1 MQILRKQNL
10 PKYDLYRGEMLEAV
24 LGKVATFETEMK
36 SLHEKLAGYET
47 MFEEQKEM
55 NANLL
60 KLNTEL
66 LKAITS
72 SSPNL
77 SQIPTNRANTNT
89 TTNART
95 NVIEKNRTQLNEHGT
110 VLTDE
115 EKNRTQLNEHGT
127 VLTDEDSIV
136 SGTSSE
142 GDNVMILPVQPNLK
156 KRKSPPPGLYNQMIK
171 SQKAASTNAPFDSWR
186 KMSVLNFVKNTMSN
200 RIDFVNNT
208 ANPFKLAKDKDGKNK
223 SRIKKMLNFI
233 TETMENDTE
242 LDLWTSRV
250 EVVRPGSGDMEKR
263 KQEINDLALNV
274 SQRVFKWVNT
284 LEGRTLIN
292 GKRKEN
298 TEGSCNMG
306 IFNNSIQNNRDDK
319 IRKEQWLGISSNVVS
334 CHRRRLQ
341 DKGRDPV

>member
-77 SQIPTNRANTNT
+77 SQIPTNRTNTNT

-95 NVIEKNRTQLNEHGT
+95 NVIENNCTQLNEHGT
-110 VLTDE
+110 VLT
-115 EKNRTQLNEHGT
+115 H
-127 VLTDEDSIV
+127 EDSIV

-292 GKRKEN
+292 GKTRKEN

-319 IRKEQWLGISSNVVS
+319 IRKEQWLGNSSNVVS

-341 DKGRDPV
+341 EKRRDPV